1 MSKTTNEAQFPIEV
15 SCMGELVEAASGLDT
30 SSLQYLVAAAE
41 ALKVSRGCLTPVEDF
56 VENVLMAYAHHGP
69 RLTPDVVERD
79 LVSFKEEHE
88 ALRYV
93 VRRYVHLVD
102 DEAKPAA

>member
-1 MSKTTNEAQFPIEV
+1 MTNRSNEAQFPIQE
-15 SCMGELVEAASGLDT
+15 SCIGELVEAASGLDT
-30 SSLQYLVAAAE
+30 SSLRYLVAAAE
-41 ALKVSRGCLTPVEDF
+41 ALRVSRGNLTPAEDF

-69 RLTPDVVERD
+69 RLAPEVVERD

-102 DEAKPAA
+102 DESRPAA